1 MGCIKLIAYYTIE
14 LYVRQRSLNKMVQC
28 GQSPSLLKKE
38 KKNSSCGNQVRF
50 FTVIKRSTLLIRNP
64 PFLKC
69 FQSSS

>member
-38 KKNSSCGNQVRF
+38 EKKIPLVE
-50 FTVIKRSTLLIRNP
+50 IKLGFLL
-64 PFLKC
+64 
-69 FQSSS
+69 